1 MKASPTTTM
10 AAQLQEQSE
19 IAADLLKAMANAQRL
34 RVLCLLIEGE
44 RTVSEI
50 NDAIPL
56 SQSALSQ
63 HLAVLR
69 ERELVQTRREAQT
82 IYYRVTSGPVFQI
95 IETLHRIFCPEASL
109 TTPMPAGKPG
119 DPCCAS

>member
-109 TTPMPAGKPG
+109 TTPMHAGKPG

>member
-1 MKASPTTTM
+1 MKATLTRTM
-10 AAQLQEQSE
+10 AEQMQEQCE
-19 IAADLLKAMANAQRL
+19 IAADLLKAMANPQRL

-50 NDAIPL
+50 NDTIPI

-69 ERELVQTRREAQT
+69 QRSLVQTRREAQT
-82 IYYRVTSGPVFQI
+82 IFYSLADGAALGVMRV
-95 IETLHRIFCPEASL
+95 LHDAYCG
-109 TTPMPAGKPG
+109 TQKK
-119 DPCCAS
+119 